1 MARRRIAYAALLGL
15 AVLFQIFFRF
25 YLSTFTLV
33 LVVLLPV
40 LAAALSLPAAL
51 GCAITLSPAAPT
63 VIRGG
68 EASFRLTLE
77 CRTPFPLPRVKVR
90 LRWENRLTGEGDA
103 LSWAPAPGQTAGELT
118 VPAAHCGCLVC
129 RAEGAWT
136 CDLLGLFPIPL
147 RKPAPAEV
155 LSLPRQVELE
165 VPPGLLSGRSEGAAL
180 RPRPGGGPG
189 EDYDLRGYRP
199 GDPLRS
205 VHWKLSSKRDELVV
219 KEILEPHRAA
229 LVLTF
234 DRFGAPEVLDETFA
248 RLCALSRWLLER
260 QRPHHIRWAGPGGT
274 GTEGRPVDSEAALLS
289 CLALAFSA
297 PAPEAGASMLDL
309 PLRLPGE
316 GGRVRRIHVTAS
328 GLEGG
333 GL

>member
-1 MARRRIAYAALLGL
+1 MAHRRIAYAALVGL

-33 LVVLLPV
+33 LVVLLPA
-40 LAAALSLPAAL
+40 LAAALTLPGAL
-51 GCAITLSPAAPT
+51 GCALTLSPAAPA
-63 VIRGG
+63 VVRGG
-68 EASFRLTLE
+68 EAAFRLTLAS
-77 CRTPFPLPRVKVR
+77 RTPFPLPRVRVR
-90 LRWENRLTGEGDA
+90 LRWENQLTGEGGA
-103 LSWAPAPGQTAGELT
+103 LSWVPGPGETSGELA
-118 VPAAHCGCLVC
+118 VPAAHCGRLVC
-129 RAEGAWT
+129 RVEGAWT

-147 RKPAPAEV
+147 RKPAPAAA
-155 LSLPRQVELE
+155 LSLPRPVELE

-189 EDYDLRGYRP
+189 EDYDLRDYRP

-219 KEILEPHRAA
+219 KETLEPHRAA

-234 DRFGAPEVLDETFA
+234 DRLGTPEALDEIFDK
-248 RLCALSRWLLER
+248 LCALSRWLLER
-260 QRPHHIRWAGPGGT
+260 QRPHHIRWAAPGGE
-274 GTEGRPVDSEAALLS
+274 GTEGRAVDSEAALLS
-289 CLALAFSA
+289 CLELAFSTPA
-297 PAPEAGASMLDL
+297 PAAGPSMLDL

-316 GGRVRRIHVTAS
+316 AGRVRRIHVTAG

>member
-51 GCAITLSPAAPT
+51 GCTLTLSPAAPT

-68 EASFRLTLE
+68 EASFRLTLD

-118 VPAAHCGCLVC
+118 VPAAHCGCLAC

-155 LSLPRQVELE
+155 LSLPRPVELE

-199 GDPLRS
+199 GDPC
-205 VHWKLSSKRDELVV
+205 
-219 KEILEPHRAA
+219 
-229 LVLTF
+229 
-234 DRFGAPEVLDETFA
+234 APSTGS
-248 RLCALSRWLLER
+248 CPPS
-260 QRPHHIRWAGPGGT
+260 GT
-274 GTEGRPVDSEAALLS
+274 SWW
-289 CLALAFSA
+289 
-297 PAPEAGASMLDL
+297 
-309 PLRLPGE
+309 
-316 GGRVRRIHVTAS
+316 
-328 GLEGG
+328 
-333 GL
+333 